1 MSNKLTNKEFMEL
14 AKNKREDSIEY
25 ELLDEYK
32 NTKEKYNF
40 IHKKCGTKFIMT
52 GRGFLNYSKRC
63 PKCDNGL
70 KYNKETFME
79 EANKRRSTKNYRM
92 IDEFKGTKKK
102 NKFIH
107 EICGNIFEM
116 KGSEFL
122 YNENRCPKCAFKSDI
137 DNESFKEKCKTKNI
151 YNFSLISDYKGY
163 HEKHIFRHDECGTEF
178 ELEYEKFFNKTN
190 KCPNPKCF
198 KNNKLKYNKVTF
210 IESLKNKREDYEEYL
225 IIDTY
230 KGNNSEQ
237 IFKHIKCNNEF
248 KMKTEIFAAGAKCP
262 YCFPKNCMTQ
272 KEFEERLDKEFIILE
287 NFKNTKKDI
296 LFKHLVCDK
305 TFKTKPEYILVNK
318 QKCPYCR
325 KQLPNSKAHN
335 DIEDYLIKNNINHE
349 LEKTYEDLIDKSF
362 LRFDF
367 YLNDLDILIEYDGE
381 QHFRKN
387 PSSRFPEEKLKII
400 EKHDKMK
407 NDYCKE
413 NNLKLYRIN
422 YKQDHIKE
430 LKRIIQLQRLSKSES
445 TS

>member
-1 MSNKLTNKEFMEL
+1 M
-14 AKNKREDSIEY
+14 
-25 ELLDEYK
+25 
-32 NTKEKYNF
+32 
-40 IHKKCGTKFIMT
+40 
-52 GRGFLNYSKRC
+52 
-63 PKCDNGL
+63 
-70 KYNKETFME
+70 
-79 EANKRRSTKNYRM
+79 
-92 IDEFKGTKKK
+92 
-102 NKFIH
+102 
-107 EICGNIFEM
+107 
-116 KGSEFL
+116 
-122 YNENRCPKCAFKSDI
+122 
-137 DNESFKEKCKTKNI
+137 
-151 YNFSLISDYKGY
+151 
-163 HEKHIFRHDECGTEF
+163 
-178 ELEYEKFFNKTN
+178 
-190 KCPNPKCF
+190 
-198 KNNKLKYNKVTF
+198 
-210 IESLKNKREDYEEYL
+210 
-225 IIDTY
+225 
-230 KGNNSEQ
+230 
-237 IFKHIKCNNEF
+237 
-248 KMKTEIFAAGAKCP
+248 
-262 YCFPKNCMTQ
+262 
-272 KEFEERLDKEFIILE
+272 
-287 NFKNTKKDI
+287 
-296 LFKHLVCDK
+296 
-305 TFKTKPEYILVNK
+305 VNK